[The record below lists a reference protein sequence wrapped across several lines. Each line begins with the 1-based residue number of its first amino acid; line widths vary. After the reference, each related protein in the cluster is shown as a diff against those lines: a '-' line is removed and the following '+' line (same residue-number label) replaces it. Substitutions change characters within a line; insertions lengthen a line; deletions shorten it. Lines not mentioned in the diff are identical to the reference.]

1 MCLGIP
7 GLITQINPPEHG
19 LVMGR
24 VNFGGLEREVC
35 LGYTP
40 EAKLGDYVLV
50 HVGFALSVLDP
61 EAAQQ
66 LLADLAEI
74 ERLGELGPD
83 ARDNSDERVPNSSTT
98 RGGGAQPA

>member
-7 GLITQINPPEHG
+7 GMVTSIGEPDNG

-24 VNFGGLEREVC
+24 VNFGGIDREVC

-40 EAKLGDYVLV
+40 EAKVGDYVLV

-61 EAAQQ
+61 ESAHQ

-74 ERLGELGPD
+74 ERLGGFESAPGEGS
-83 ARDNSDERVPNSSTT
+83 A
-98 RGGGAQPA
+98 PA

>member
-7 GLITQINPPEHG
+7 GMVTSLSEPDNG

-24 VNFGGLEREVC
+24 VDFGGIEREVC
-35 LGYTP
+35 FGYTP

-61 EAAQQ
+61 ESAHQI
-66 LLADLAEI
+66 LADLAEI
-74 ERLGELGPD
+74 ERLGELED
-83 ARDNSDERVPNSSTT
+83 SESA
-98 RGGGAQPA
+98 PAGQS

>member
-7 GLITQINPPEHG
+7 GMVTQINEPENG

-24 VNFGGLEREVC
+24 VNFGGLERQVC

-40 EAKLGDYVLV
+40 EAKVGDYVLV

-66 LLADLAEI
+66 LLSDLSEL
-74 ERLGELGPD
+74 ERLGQLDPNEADPVGAREDASPD
-83 ARDNSDERVPNSSTT
+83 GIAKS
-98 RGGGAQPA
+98 